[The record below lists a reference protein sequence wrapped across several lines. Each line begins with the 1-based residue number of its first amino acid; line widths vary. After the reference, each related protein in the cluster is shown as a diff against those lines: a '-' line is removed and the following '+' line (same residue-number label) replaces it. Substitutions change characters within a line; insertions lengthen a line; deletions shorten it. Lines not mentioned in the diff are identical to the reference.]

1 MMNIAWTF
9 TAAIVIFAAQRYAPG
24 VEPMCSS
31 PYSPTTEKRCSRKLG
46 AKREGPGPLLVD
58 SRFLPDPDA

>member
-9 TAAIVIFAAQRYAPG
+9 TPAIVIFAAQRYALG

-31 PYSPTTEKRCSRKLG
+31 PYSAECVEDDSLLKKSALNRK
-46 AKREGPGPLLVD
+46 
-58 SRFLPDPDA
+58 

>member
-24 VEPMCSS
+24 VEPMSSS
-31 PYSPTTEKRCSRKLG
+31 PYSPECVEKLFGK
-46 AKREGPGPLLVD
+46 
-58 SRFLPDPDA
+58 